1 VGKYKPTAE
10 DAERVDAMR
19 AEGLS
24 AGRVAAALNTT
35 TLNLKKYYPD
45 ILAKHRAADE
55 ERYRAFKAGKG
66 PNPRPKG
73 GRPLGSTNAN
83 GCKNSGPTNLRKGNG
98 MGWGG
103 APSGKPAGGG
113 VPVPFGTP
121 GNDLGRPEGSF
132 VDPETKEWRD
142 EKRRKAMLT
151 YAAVMETGE
160 SEMLRLAAA
169 DKLLDRMDGKPVG
182 REITTNVA
190 TLEDLVAAS
199 MQPRPTPP
207 ILISESTRLPKTN
220 ADEH

>member
-1 VGKYKPTAE
+1 LGKYKPTAE
-10 DAERVDAMR
+10 DAGRVDAMR
-19 AEGLS
+19 GEGLS
-24 AGRVAAALNTT
+24 VNRVAKALNTSQ
-35 TLNLKKYYPD
+35 LNLKKYYPD

-55 ERYRAFKAGKG
+55 ERYQAFKAGKG

-103 APSGKPAGGG
+103 APSGAPAGGG

-121 GNDLGRPEGSF
+121 GNDFGRPVGSH

-151 YAAVMETGE
+151 YADVMENGE

-169 DKLLDRMDGKPVG
+169 DKLLDRIDGKPVG

-199 MQPRPTPP
+199 MLPRPTPAVLVSDP
-207 ILISESTRLPKTN
+207 VRLPK
-220 ADEH
+220 AESDEH